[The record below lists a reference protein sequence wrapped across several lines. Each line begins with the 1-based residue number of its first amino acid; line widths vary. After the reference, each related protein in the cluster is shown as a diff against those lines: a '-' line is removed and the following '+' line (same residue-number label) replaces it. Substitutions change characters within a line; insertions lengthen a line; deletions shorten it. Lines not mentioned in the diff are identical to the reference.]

1 MNYTPEQQE
10 AIEAAKLGRN
20 IFLTGPGGTG
30 KSYVLKGILQTL
42 KSRFKKYAL
51 TAMTGCAAL
60 LLCERASTL
69 HRWAGIGLGKEPVG
83 KLLTQIRKSPKTIR
97 KWLTTDVLI
106 VDEVSMMLPE
116 LFEKLDHIAKV
127 LRDSTKPMGGIQLI
141 FVGDF
146 FQLPPVQKEEDQHH
160 EDDEPQ
166 DKQHFVFESP
176 LWKKAAFH
184 TVHLTQ
190 IMRQTDPTFHKILE
204 QARYGTLSEESLQV
218 LKARKTDEW
227 KSQEIKPTL
236 LFPLR
241 AVVNSINTQNLRK
254 LKGEPQTYKAET
266 VYTDKHDPLVDYAV
280 QRMDREAPYEV
291 ELTLKEGA
299 QVMYLVNQTLEE
311 EKVELVNGSRGVVVG
326 FTQDDFKLP
335 IVKFKGIDKPV
346 AVSKHDWVSDEPVGL
361 ARRQIPLKLAYA
373 LTIHKAQ
380 GATLDSALIDIG
392 ERTFEC
398 GQAYVALSRVK
409 NLESLY
415 VWDVHPDA
423 FMAHPKVKAFY
434 EELLTSN

>member
-10 AIEAAKLGRN
+10 AIEVAKVGRN
-20 IFLTGPGGTG
+20 LFLTGPGGTG

-83 KLLTQIRKSPKTIR
+83 KLLTAIRKSPKTLR
-97 KWLTTDVLI
+97 RWLTTDVLI
-106 VDEVSMMLPE
+106 VDEISMMLPD
-116 LFEKLDHIAKV
+116 LFEKLDHIGKV
-127 LRDSTKPMGGIQLI
+127 LRDSQKPFGGIQLI

-146 FQLPPVQKEEDQHH
+146 FQLPPVHKEEEQSDS
-160 EDDEPQ
+160 EEPHL
-166 DKQHFVFESP
+166 HFVFESP

-190 IMRQTDPTFHKILE
+190 ILRQTDPAFHTILE
-204 QARYGTLSEESLQV
+204 EARYGVLSDESFQI
-218 LKARKTDEW
+218 LKSRKTEDW
-227 KSQEIKPTL
+227 KQLEIKPTL

-241 AVVNSINTQNLRK
+241 AVVNSINAQNLRK
-254 LKGEPQTYKAET
+254 LKGDAYTYKAET
-266 VYTDKHDPLVDYAV
+266 IYTDKHDPLVDYAV
-280 QRMDREAPYEV
+280 QRMDRDAPYEV
-291 ELTLKEGA
+291 EVILKVGA

-326 FTQDDFKLP
+326 FTTDPQHLP
-335 IVKFKGIDKPV
+335 IVKFKDVAQPV
-346 AVSKHDWVSDEPVGL
+346 TVAKHTWVADEPLGL
-361 ARRQIPLKLAYA
+361 ARSQIPLKLAYA

-415 VWDVHPDA
+415 VWDVHPEA

-434 EELLTSN
+434 ETLTSN